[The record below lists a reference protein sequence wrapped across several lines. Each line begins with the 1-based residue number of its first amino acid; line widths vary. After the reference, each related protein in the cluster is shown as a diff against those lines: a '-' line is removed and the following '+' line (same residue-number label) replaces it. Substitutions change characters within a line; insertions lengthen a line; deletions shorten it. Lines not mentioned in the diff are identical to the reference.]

1 MHVQT
6 APPLHRSRPL
16 LRGYVHLV
24 AALIAPFALIALL
37 MRAHSAPSYVGAA
50 VFGAGLMGLFTIS
63 ASYHLYGWNT
73 RFRPVFRRLDHS
85 MIFIAVAAFYT
96 PFCLQVLGATWGV
109 PMLISIWTLALLGA
123 LLKNVWLG
131 APQALSLTAYVMTGW
146 VAVAATPRLLRTLE
160 APSLLALLFA
170 GALFTVGGVI
180 YAIRRPNPFP
190 GFAGHHEL
198 FHALV
203 TLGCAVLFVVV
214 FVDVLPR

>member
-1 MHVQT
+1 MQAAAT
-6 APPLHRSRPL
+6 LHPSRPR

-24 AALIAPFALIALL
+24 AAIVAPFALIALL
-37 MRAHSAPSYVGAA
+37 ARAHSAASYAGAA
-50 VFGAGLMGLFTIS
+50 VFGAGMMGLFSVS

-73 RFRPVFRRLDHS
+73 RFRPIFRRLDHS

-109 PMLISIWTLALLGA
+109 PMLILVWTLAGLGA
-123 LLKNVWLG
+123 VLKHVWLG
-131 APQALSLTAYVMTGW
+131 APQPISLAAYILTGW
-146 VAVAATPRLLRTLE
+146 VALAATPRLAFTLE
-160 APSLLALLFA
+160 APSLLALLLA
-170 GALFTVGGVI
+170 GVLFTVGGVI